1 MRGDLGLARTR
12 EEYAKRGQLSGR
24 AWRSAVAAG
33 WLVVSGGLNFG
44 FAVDLRES
52 SKYVIDGKAICVYND
67 TKSGTLLTIDGTILP
82 SQDQE

>member
-1 MRGDLGLARTR
+1 V
-12 EEYAKRGQLSGR
+12 EECGCG
-24 AWRSAVAAG
+24 WVA
-33 WLVVSGGLNFG
+33 GGFG

-52 SKYVIDGKAICVYND
+52 SKYVIDGKDICVYND